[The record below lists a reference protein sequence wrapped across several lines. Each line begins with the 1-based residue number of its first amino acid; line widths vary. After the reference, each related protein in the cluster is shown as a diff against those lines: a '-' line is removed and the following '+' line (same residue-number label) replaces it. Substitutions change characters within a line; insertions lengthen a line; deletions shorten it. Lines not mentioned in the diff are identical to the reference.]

1 MRTQR
6 EFVEHIAE
14 AALST
19 VLKGIDPETGRAI
32 SHKRTAELL
41 NKVADMHPEA
51 IRAEIARLRKKI
63 TLLTDYLPEEGAG
76 E

>member
-1 MRTQR
+1 MLTQQNLI
-6 EFVEHIAE
+6 ESVAE

-19 VLKGIDPETGRAI
+19 VLKGIDPDTGRAI

-51 IRAEIARLRKKI
+51 IRAEIGRLRKKI
-63 TLLTDYLPEEGAG
+63 ALLNDYLPEGAG